1 MKKRITFLILTVV
14 LTLVIGGCTSD
25 SDVKEEEI
33 QITHIEVEE
42 EVIQDNESD
51 EEIGVNFDK
60 EKITGEI
67 SKIVGNIV
75 TLELY
80 EIPERSGDGSGT
92 GENKDET
99 AEVNPLVGTTAQ
111 TTGQGGM
118 KSGGGSRMTSFEK
131 SGETMEVIIP
141 VGISIKLSTDPEMSY
156 EIENLVRGMSIM
168 VVIDMELTDAQEK
181 SDSEMNYTYASS
193 VNIII
198 N

>member
-1 MKKRITFLILTVV
+1 MKKRIIFLT
-14 LTLVIGGCTSD
+14 LTLVLALSGCTSN
-25 SDVKEEEI
+25 SDIKEEIE
-33 QITHIEVEE
+33 ITHIEVEE
-42 EVIQDNESD
+42 EVIQDNELD

-75 TLELY
+75 TLDLY

-92 GENKDET
+92 GSGEKEDSTTEI
-99 AEVNPLVGTTAQ
+99 NPLVGTTAQ
-111 TTGQGGM
+111 TTGKGGM

-131 SGETMEVIIP
+131 SGETREVIIP
-141 VGISIKLSTDPEMSY
+141 VGISIKSSADPDMSY
-156 EIENLVRGMSIM
+156 EIENLVRGMSVM
-168 VVIDMELTDAQEK
+168 VVIDAELTDAQEK
-181 SDSEMNYTYASS
+181 SDNETNYTYASS

>member
-1 MKKRITFLILTVV
+1 MKKRIIFLILTVV
-14 LTLVIGGCTSD
+14 LTLVIGGCTSN
-25 SDVKEEEI
+25 SDAKEEIE
-33 QITHIEVEE
+33 ITHIEIEE
-42 EVIQDNESD
+42 KVIEDNESN
-51 EEIGVNFDK
+51 EGIRTNFDK

-80 EIPERSGDGSGT
+80 EIPERLGDGSGT

-99 AEVNPLVGTTAQ
+99 TDVNPLVGTTAQ
-111 TTGQGGM
+111 TAGKGGM
-118 KSGGGSRMTSFEK
+118 RSGGGSKMTSFEK
-131 SGETMEVIIP
+131 SGETKEVIIP
-141 VGISIKLSTDPEMSY
+141 VGISIKSSADPDMSY

-168 VVIDMELTDAQEK
+168 VVIDTELTDAQEK
-181 SDSEMNYTYASS
+181 SDNEINYTYASS

>member
-1 MKKRITFLILTVV
+1 MKKRIIFLILTVV

-25 SDVKEEEI
+25 SDTKEEIEI
-33 QITHIEVEE
+33 TRIEVEE
-42 EVIQDNESD
+42 KVIQDNESD
-51 EEIGVNFDK
+51 EEIRTNFDK

-75 TLELY
+75 TLEVY
-80 EIPERSGDGSGT
+80 EIPERSGDGNGT

-99 AEVNPLVGTTAQ
+99 TEANPLVGATAQ

-118 KSGGGSRMTSFEK
+118 KSGGGSKMTSFEK
-131 SGETMEVIIP
+131 SGETKEVIIP
-141 VGISIKLSTDPEMSY
+141 VGISIKSSTDPDMSY

-168 VVIDMELTDAQEK
+168 VVIDTELTDAQEK
-181 SDSEMNYTYASS
+181 SDNEINYTYASS